1 MRSYCDLPC
10 SKKIITRK
18 YLEPSIQGVTE
29 QEQSVTK
36 RQGQLGSRGNRGKVG
51 EEGGIDM
58 SLMPTVLVVDDDP
71 SIVELIKDFL
81 ENEKFE
87 VRTACDAAEA
97 WRIFQQQAIDCLVL
111 DIMMPGEN
119 GFDLCRRIR
128 RDSDV
133 PILFLSARGD
143 DVDKIRGL
151 TLGGDDYIVKSA
163 SPGEIVARVKAV
175 LRRMGSKR
183 LNAENILDYGRIQLN
198 LTAREVVIDGEN
210 VMLTPKEYELL
221 TLFAEHPRQV
231 FSYEQLLQ
239 KFWEGVGDKHTVRVH
254 IGRLRDKIESDPD
267 KPRHLVNVWG
277 VGYRFEGG

>member
-1 MRSYCDLPC
+1 
-10 SKKIITRK
+10 
-18 YLEPSIQGVTE
+18 
-29 QEQSVTK
+29 
-36 RQGQLGSRGNRGKVG
+36 
-51 EEGGIDM
+51 M

-183 LNAENILDYGRIQLN
+183 LNAENILDNGRIQLN

>member
-1 MRSYCDLPC
+1 
-10 SKKIITRK
+10 
-18 YLEPSIQGVTE
+18 
-29 QEQSVTK
+29 
-36 RQGQLGSRGNRGKVG
+36 
-51 EEGGIDM
+51 M